1 VKIGYVGLGA
11 MGKALATRLTHKH
24 DLLVWDL
31 NPDARAQLVAAGA
44 TSADSLADLGQRCD
58 VIFLCLPK
66 STHVESA
73 LFGKDSL
80 YMHVKPG
87 SVIVDQT
94 SGVPSM
100 TLAFSEKLAVKDVAL
115 LDAPVAGGVPAAEA
129 GTITVM
135 ASGDTD
141 CFTRIKNLLTD
152 ISPKVFHCGERV
164 GSAQMVKSINNLLN
178 TANRMMTLELAAM
191 GRVMGL
197 NMADI
202 ITSANRDNSQSFLTA
217 RLLPGI
223 AERKASTDF
232 AIELMV
238 KDTNMASDFAHSHGT
253 AMPVCEMGRGFLNI
267 GLRSIGPDARL
278 EDLIPFVQNMFGV
291 EYNGS
296 AEHGLVDN
304 AAVLA
309 EAFAACHQVIAFEGL
324 LLAKKAGLD
333 LVEFCNVINAGSGAS
348 AAGNALF
355 EAVLNPDC
363 PHQLATI
370 RQLHQSIQPLTTL
383 ARQHQLPAL
392 MLNQVCAAL
401 TAAVEK
407 VGEDGCFTQLL

>member
-1 VKIGYVGLGA
+1 
-11 MGKALATRLTHKH
+11 MGKALATRLVQNHE
-24 DLLVWDL
+24 LLVWDL
-31 NPDARAQLVAAGA
+31 NPEAREQLVAAGA
-44 TSADSLADLGQRCD
+44 ESARSLVDLGQRCD

-66 STHVESA
+66 STHVEAA
-73 LFGKDSL
+73 LFGKDGL
-80 YMHVKPG
+80 YMHVNPG
-87 SVIVDQT
+87 SVIIDQT
-94 SGVPSM
+94 SGVPAM
-100 TLAFSEKLAVKDVAL
+100 TLAFSEKLAIRNIAM

-129 GTITVM
+129 GTITIM
-135 ASGDTD
+135 ASGDSASFNRAKPVL
-141 CFTRIKNLLTD
+141 CD

-197 NMADI
+197 SMAEI
-202 ITSANRDNSQSFLTA
+202 VESGNREASQSFLTA

-223 AERKASTDF
+223 AEGKPSTDF

-238 KDTNMASDFAHSHGT
+238 KDTNMASDFAHAHGT

-291 EYNGS
+291 EYCGADTHGS
-296 AEHGLVDN
+296 QDN
-304 AAVLA
+304 AAVLS

-333 LVEFCNVINAGSGAS
+333 LNEFCNVINAGSGAS

-355 EAVLNPDC
+355 AAVLGPDE
-363 PHQLATI
+363 PHGLFSI
-370 RQLHQSIQPLTTL
+370 RQLHHSIQPLTTL

-401 TAAVEK
+401 TAAVDK
-407 VGEDGCFTQLL
+407 VGENGCFTQLL